1 MWVATGLL
9 MITLLILLIVFF
21 RPSKSINNKTIGNT
35 RKEMHSKEEITKNF
49 ELLGLS
55 SPEERERFEEL
66 GTFRLGAKPSDS
78 YVFIKNDNKS
88 NILDVEN
95 EHAKLERDSG

>member
-1 MWVATGLL
+1 
-9 MITLLILLIVFF
+9 
-21 RPSKSINNKTIGNT
+21 
-35 RKEMHSKEEITKNF
+35 MHSKEEITKNF

-78 YVFIKNDNKS
+78 YIFIKNDS
-88 NILDVEN
+88 NSDILEMEKDD
-95 EHAKLERDSG
+95 AKLERDSG